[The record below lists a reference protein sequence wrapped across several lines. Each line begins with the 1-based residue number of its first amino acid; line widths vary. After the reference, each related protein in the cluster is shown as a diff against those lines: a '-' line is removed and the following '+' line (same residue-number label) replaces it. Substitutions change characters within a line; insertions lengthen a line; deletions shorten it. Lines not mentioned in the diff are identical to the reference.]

1 MPFELSSIL
10 LLPDPEIKFIDP
22 THHYWLANCMAGIK
36 LIHSHDFL
44 LLFLFKDKALNPHSM
59 VLVPWHGLL
68 QLCMWV
74 TEQWSPVV
82 SNTRLTLAL
91 LYYPYPDVSLK
102 YHPLSISAWTS
113 MIFHYLMDCY
123 PVFCDHLTVLVDTS
137 QNISQQCQHR
147 GFESFLTSLNVYQ
160 KLIEILEFKL
170 IKI

>member
-36 LIHSHDFL
+36 LIHSYDFL

-102 YHPLSISAWTS
+102 YHPLPHICMNLHDFPLSDG
-113 MIFHYLMDCY
+113 LL
-123 PVFCDHLTVLVDTS
+123 P
-137 QNISQQCQHR
+137 
-147 GFESFLTSLNVYQ
+147 SFLWSSHCAGWYITEHIPTMSTSGIWIVFNI
-160 KLIEILEFKL
+160 IECISKVNWN
-170 IKI
+170 IGI